1 MQFRKLAAHAAT
13 LALACAATVAT
24 AAPTYTTTPYA
35 VPGSTSTQL
44 WGVNDHGVRVGGDDN
59 GGFIDDH
66 GTITTVNL
74 PGSPGYVSG
83 ISNGGLAVGSDGTHS
98 FFYQD
103 GVLTPFDIDG
113 AEDTLLRGISPNG
126 RYAAGVYILAD
137 GTYDGFV
144 WDAATSTLSRIIA
157 PEGAGVSAMQG
168 VNDSG
173 IATGSLNGVHGGLL
187 FDAVNGTTTYYPE
200 LDGLLAPHFRAIDN
214 AGDLGGWAF
223 DADYNAIG
231 FLGTLDGGFST
242 FRIGD
247 GGTYIYGM
255 NNLGEAVGYVLDA
268 DGLAQSFVVTT
279 SAVPEPSS
287 TATMALALVL
297 MGARFARRRTNA

>member
-1 MQFRKLAAHAAT
+1 MPFRKLAAHAVT

-24 AAPTYTTTPYA
+24 AAPTYTTTLYA

-44 WGVNDHGVRVGGDDN
+44 WGVNDHGVLVGGDDN

-74 PGSPGYVSG
+74 PGSPGYVAG
-83 ISNGGLAVGSDGTHS
+83 ISNSGLAVGSDGTHS
-98 FFYQD
+98 FFYQG

-113 AEDTLLRGISPNG
+113 AQDTLLRGISPDG
-126 RYAAGVYILAD
+126 RYAAGVYTAAD
-137 GTYDGFV
+137 GSFDGFV
-144 WDAATSTLSRIIA
+144 WDAWTSTLSRIIP
-157 PEGAGVSAMQG
+157 PEGTGVSAMQG

-173 IATGSLNGVHGGLL
+173 IATGSLNGIHGGLL

-223 DADYNAIG
+223 DADYNAIA
-231 FLGTLDGGFST
+231 FLGTLGGGFDT
-242 FRIGD
+242 FTVGD
-247 GGTYIYGM
+247 GGTYLYGL
-255 NNLGEAVGYVLDA
+255 NNVGDAVGYYFDA

-279 SAVPEPSS
+279 SAVPEPST
-287 TATMALALVL
+287 TASMALALVVL
-297 MGARFARRRTNA
+297 GARLARRRRNA